1 MTSPLTRLLLVLFVA
16 ALGSSVAYA
25 DEPTTRAAKRYFT
38 RGEKLFA
45 LGKFEQAIEQ
55 YQKAYEAKPFPAF
68 LFNIGQ
74 CYRNL
79 GDYDAAI
86 FSFKKYLKLAPDAE
100 NRAEV
105 EEYIADLEAEQQKEN
120 ARRLGLI
127 EKRRPPGETTPAVG
141 KPIHKQWWFWT
152 GVAVVGAASGVGIYA
167 ATRGDGRPTTTF
179 PDPIVFN

>member
-1 MTSPLTRLLLVLFVA
+1 MTFPLPRILLVLFVA
-16 ALGSSVAYA
+16 VLGMRAAYA
-25 DEPTTRAAKRYFT
+25 DDAGIRAAKRHFT

-45 LGKFEQAIEQ
+45 LGKFEQAIEA
-55 YQKAYEAKPFPAF
+55 YQKAYDAKPLPAF

-100 NRAEV
+100 NRVQV
-105 EEYIADLEAEQQKEN
+105 EEYIAELEAEQEREA
-120 ARRLGLI
+120 ARRLKLDGD
-127 EKRRPPGETTPAVG
+127 RRTPDRPQETADTPIY
-141 KPIHKQWWFWT
+141 KKWWFWT
-152 GVAVVGAASGVGIYA
+152 GIAVVGAAGGVGIYA
-167 ATRGDGRPTTTF
+167 ATRSGPPATTF

>member
-16 ALGSSVAYA
+16 TLGSGIAYA
-25 DEPTTRAAKRYFT
+25 DEPATRAAKRYFT

-86 FSFKKYLKLAPDAE
+86 FSFKKYLKLAPDAD

-105 EEYIADLEAEQQKEN
+105 EEYIADLESEQQKEN
-120 ARRLGLI
+120 ARRLGLAD
-127 EKRRPPGETTPAVG
+127 KRRTPEGPRPAAD

-152 GVAVVGAASGVGIYA
+152 GVAVIGAAGGVGIYA
-167 ATRGDGRPTTTF
+167 ATRDGRPATTF